1 MVTVSL
7 PKKDHLHSSSFQSCV
22 LSLGSVSI
30 FVLPFGMEAIASS
43 LGEAVFS
50 SLFRSLLDLTSSARF
65 VKFARKEKIF
75 SELKK
80 WEKMLLNIN
89 ASIEDAEEKQI
100 TSELVKSWLTNL
112 RDIAYDAEDII
123 DELATEARRRKM
135 KEHPGASSST
145 RKVRRYIST
154 CCLSFNPSTVKFSTK
169 MESKIK
175 MVTARLEE
183 AVGLKNDLSLVEND
197 RRRYEIIRERLRSS
211 SLVDESR
218 VYGRERDRE
227 AILDLLMND
236 SDEGIGDIG
245 VISIVGMGGVGKT
258 TLAQLVYNDVK
269 VERFFDLRVWVS
281 VSEEFD
287 VVRVT
292 STVLQ
297 ALTLES
303 CNFKDFN
310 LLQVTLKE
318 KLFGKKF
325 FVVLDDVWNENYE
338 QWEILSRPFIAGAAG
353 SKILVTTRNEGVAS
367 IMSNCGTYPLK
378 ELTNHDCLSLFTR
391 HALGTL
397 GFEEHPDLKVIGE
410 EIVRKCKGLPLAA
423 KTLGGLLRT
432 KWNRDEWED
441 ILKTKMWDLP
451 EDKSGVL
458 PALRLSY
465 HHLPFH
471 LKRCFS
477 YCAIFP
483 KDYEFDEDEL
493 VLLWMAEGF
502 LHHTKGK
509 KQMKDIGVEYFHDL
523 RARSFFQ
530 QSTCNKMRYVMHD
543 LINDLAQSVSRE
555 TCFNL
560 DDLAQSVS
568 RETCFNLDG
577 DKLYARVEKFRHFS
591 FLRHQ
596 YDVSKRFEILHHMK
610 SLRTFLA
617 LPIHTLP
624 WAANSFL
631 SNNILQELL
640 PRLKCLRVLSL
651 SGYCIDEL
659 PHHIGDLIHLRY
671 LNLSRTI
678 IKSLPDSMG
687 SLFNLQTLI
696 LNGCK
701 NLITLPQAIENLIN
715 LHVLDLTD
723 TDSLK
728 EMPKHIGNLK
738 NLQILSQFIV
748 QSDGGPDI
756 RELKGL
762 LHLRKELSILGLENV
777 VDTRDARGYILKD
790 KKELDRLDLQWSLE
804 FLDHGNGEDGMP
816 VFNMLQPHGNLKTI
830 RIVFY
835 GGTTFPSWLGGSS
848 WANIVD
854 ISLSKCRNIMSLP
867 ALGRLPSLK
876 KLSIEGMN
884 GIKKLDLEFF
894 GDSLPF
900 FKPFPVLEV
909 LQFQNMLNW
918 RYWYCPNKANK
929 EDGEFPSL
937 RELMIHNCPKL
948 YQKLPRYL
956 PSLVKLT
963 IKGCPNVAYSV
974 MSLPSLL
981 ELNIED
987 CNKMLSRSMVD
998 LASLTI
1004 LRIRSLSDLTC
1015 LPDGFEQ
1022 FPGALKH
1029 LVLSSCTRL
1038 TSLWQNWFTSLE
1050 HLHIDSCPKLV
1061 SFSETGFLSTLRHL
1075 RLKDC
1080 PVLKDL
1086 PNWIMRH
1093 CEFTSCLLE
1102 DLEIEEC
1109 PSLTCFPRGSLP
1121 STLKSLKI
1129 QGCFVLRSLPEGLMQ
1144 VDNNKI
1150 TSYLENLEI
1159 IDCPSLVYF
1168 PEGKLPTSL
1177 KMLKIWDCL
1186 QLEPLPDRILP
1197 NNASLECIGI
1207 WNWSTLICL
1216 PESLHNL
1223 SCLVE
1228 LNISN
1233 CQDLKYFPEIGL
1245 PLPNLRKLDI
1255 GTCANLKSLPDQMLN
1270 LTSLQYLTI
1279 CDCPC
1284 LVSFPRGGL
1293 PPNLL
1298 SLEIWDCKE
1307 LKEPVSKWN
1316 LHALTS
1322 LRDFSIAGGPE
1333 MVSFPDEK
1341 CLLPT
1346 TIVSIYIA
1354 RLHNLESLS
1363 VGLQNLSSL
1372 EELEVVECPK
1382 LRRLPRE
1389 GLPETLGRLCIRN
1402 CSLLENQ
1409 CSRDKGEY
1417 WHFISRIPCVEIKAT
1432 DI

>member
-1 MVTVSL
+1 
-7 PKKDHLHSSSFQSCV
+7 
-22 LSLGSVSI
+22 
-30 FVLPFGMEAIASS
+30 MEAIVAS
-43 LGEAVFS
+43 LGDAVVS
-50 SLFRSLLDLTSSARF
+50 ALFRSLVDLTSSAHF
-65 VKFARKEKIF
+65 IKFAGRKKIL

-80 WEKMLLNIN
+80 WETMLLNIN
-89 ASIEDAEEKQI
+89 ASIEDAEEKQT
-100 TSELVKSWLTNL
+100 TSQSVKLWLTVL

-123 DELATEARRRKM
+123 DELATEAQHRQM
-135 KEHPGASSST
+135 KEDPDPSSAA
-145 RKVRRYIST
+145 REVRRYIST

-175 MVTARLEE
+175 KLTARLEE
-183 AVGLKNDLSLVEND
+183 AVAMKDDLSLVEND
-197 RRRYEIIRERLRSS
+197 RGRYERMRERLRTS
-211 SLVDESR
+211 SLVDDSR
-218 VYGRERDRE
+218 VYGREGDKE
-227 AILDLLMND
+227 AILDLLMKD
-236 SDEGIGDIG
+236 SDDG
-245 VISIVGMGGVGKT
+245 VGVVSIVGMGGVGKT
-258 TLAQLVYNDVK
+258 TLAQLVYNDAK
-269 VERFFDLRVWVS
+269 VERFFDLRVWVC

-292 STVLQ
+292 TTVLQ
-297 ALTLES
+297 AVTLES
-303 CNFKDFN
+303 CNLNDLN
-310 LLQVTLKE
+310 LLQVSLKE

-325 FVVLDDVWNENYE
+325 FIVLDDVWNENYE
-338 QWEILSRPFIAGAAG
+338 QWEILCRPFIAGAAG

-367 IMSNCGTYPLK
+367 IMATCGTYHLK
-378 ELTNHDCLSLFTR
+378 ELTDDDCLSLFTR

-397 GFEEHPDLKVIGE
+397 DFEGHPNLKKIGE

-432 KWNRDEWED
+432 KGNRDEWED
-441 ILKTKMWDLP
+441 ILKSKMWDFP
-451 EDKSGVL
+451 EERSGIL

-483 KDYEFDEDEL
+483 KDYEFDKDEL

-502 LHHTKGK
+502 LHQTKEK

-523 RARSFFQ
+523 RSRSFFQ
-530 QSTCNKMRYVMHD
+530 QSTSNKSHYVMHD
-543 LINDLAQSVSRE
+543 LINDLAQFVSRE
-555 TCFNL
+555 TCFN
-560 DDLAQSVS
+560 
-568 RETCFNLDG
+568 FDG
-577 DKLYARVEKFRHFS
+577 EKLYSRVEKFRHLS

-596 YDVSKRFEILHHMK
+596 YDISKRFEILYQMK
-610 SLRTFLA
+610 CLRTFLA

-624 WAANSFL
+624 WATNSYI
-631 SNNILQELL
+631 SNNVLQELL
-640 PRLKCLRVLSL
+640 PRLTYLRVLCL
-651 SGYCIDEL
+651 SGYCIVEL
-659 PHHIGDLIHLRY
+659 PHHIGSLIHLRY
-671 LNLSRTI
+671 LNLSHTR
-678 IKSLPDSMG
+678 IKSLPDSVG

-696 LNGCK
+696 LHGCK
-701 NLITLPQAIENLIN
+701 NLIKLPQAIENLIN

-723 TDSLK
+723 TDNFT
-728 EMPKHIGNLK
+728 EMPMHIGNLK
-738 NLQILSQFIV
+738 NLQILSKFIV
-748 QSDGGPDI
+748 QRDRRPGIG
-756 RELKGL
+756 ELKGL

-777 VDTRDARGYILKD
+777 VDARDAMDYILKD
-790 KKELDRLDLQWSLE
+790 KQGLDGLDLQWSHE

-816 VFNMLQPHGNLKTI
+816 VFNMLQPHENLKKL

-835 GGTTFPSWLGGSS
+835 GGRKFPSWLGGSS

-854 ISLSKCRNIMSLP
+854 ISLSNCRNVMFLP
-867 ALGRLPSLK
+867 ELGRLPSLK
-876 KLSIEGMN
+876 KLSIDGMN
-884 GIKKLDLEFF
+884 GVKELAFGFF

-900 FKPFPVLEV
+900 SKPFPVLEV

-918 RYWYCPNKANK
+918 KYWYYPNKANK

-956 PSLVKLT
+956 PSLVKLI
-963 IKGCPNVAYSV
+963 IKGCPKMANSV

-987 CNKMLSRSMVD
+987 CSKMVPRSMVD
-998 LASLTI
+998 LTSLTT

-1015 LPDGFEQ
+1015 LPDGFQQ

-1029 LVLSSCTRL
+1029 LVLFNCTGL
-1038 TSLWQNWFTSLE
+1038 TSLWQKGTEFENIVSIQHAEINGCSQSFSLGGNEKGLVPNGLYCLMSLE
-1050 HLHIDSCPKLV
+1050 HLHIESCPKFV
-1061 SFSETGFLSTLRHL
+1061 SFLETGFFATLRHL
-1075 RLKDC
+1075 QLRDC
-1080 PVLKDL
+1080 PVLKNL
-1086 PNWIMRH
+1086 PSWIMRH
-1093 CEFTSCLLE
+1093 SEFTSCLLE

-1109 PSLTCFPRGSLP
+1109 PSLKCFPRGSLP
-1121 STLKSLKI
+1121 PSLKRLKI
-1129 QGCFVLRSLPEGLMQ
+1129 QGCIGLHSLPEGLMQ
-1144 VDNNKI
+1144 ADNNKSA
-1150 TSYLENLEI
+1150 SYLENLEI
-1159 IDCPSLVYF
+1159 IGCPSLVYF

-1186 QLEPLPDRILP
+1186 KLEPLSDRMLP

-1207 WNWSTLICL
+1207 WNCATLISL
-1216 PESLHNL
+1216 PKSLQNL
-1223 SCLVE
+1223 TCLVE

-1245 PLPNLRKLDI
+1245 PLPNLRTLDI
-1255 GTCANLKSLPDQMLN
+1255 CTCVYLNSLPDQMLN

-1316 LHALTS
+1316 LHTLTS

-1333 MVSFPDEK
+1333 MVSFPDER

-1346 TIVSIYIA
+1346 TLVSVYIA

-1363 VGLQNLSSL
+1363 SGLQNLSLL
-1372 EELEVVECPK
+1372 EELEIVECPK
-1382 LRRLPRE
+1382 LRCLPRK
-1389 GLPETLGRLCIRN
+1389 GLPATLGRLCIRN

-1409 CSRDKGEY
+1409 CSREKGEY
-1417 WHFISRIPCVEIKAT
+1417 WPLIAGIPCVEIEPA